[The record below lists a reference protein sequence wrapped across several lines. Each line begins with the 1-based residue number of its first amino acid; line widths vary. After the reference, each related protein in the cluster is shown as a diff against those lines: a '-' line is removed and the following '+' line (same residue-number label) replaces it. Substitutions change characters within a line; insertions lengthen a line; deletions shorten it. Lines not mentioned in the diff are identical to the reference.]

1 MAVMHSFGLEDHY
14 TSKIFAK
21 GLKSGKNEDEKSFNV
36 SRTSFQSQLTFR
48 PRWNVNRKKSVLRFP
63 LARC

>member
-14 TSKIFAK
+14 PSKIFAK

-36 SRTSFQSQLTFR
+36 SKTFYIF
-48 PRWNVNRKKSVLRFP
+48 KLEST
-63 LARC
+63 

>member
-36 SRTSFQSQLTFR
+36 SRIRFQYHNHRDFLFLSSEDR
-48 PRWNVNRKKSVLRFP
+48 R
-63 LARC
+63 

>member
-36 SRTSFQSQLTFR
+36 SRI
-48 PRWNVNRKKSVLRFP
+48 RF
-63 LARC
+63 